1 MYWLL
6 CLKSCKLFLFLGT
19 VATCVKRAP
28 DKLARLRPAAPASLM
43 NAITPS
49 TACGVV
55 WCGVVWSVFYCV
67 YVKCLRGLPWLCC
80 NTKERQTVSHQQ
92 PCARHSVGGVASS
105 HATKR
110 RVCEHGDMLL
120 LLPQARTRSF
130 KRVGACAASLSLAHT
145 KPSLRV
151 GPEGMEGRGAPAG
164 PSQAG
169 GQEASP
175 LLPTHLRLLLACR
188 ASLRSALRS
197 QS

>member
-49 TACGVV
+49 TLWCGVV
-55 WCGVVWSVFYCV
+55 WCGVEWCGVFFIV

-145 KPSLRV
+145 KTISAG
-151 GPEGMEGRGAPAG
+151 GPRGDGGKGSARRTKPGGWARSIPAPAN
-164 PSQAG
+164 PPA
-169 GQEASP
+169 P
-175 LLPTHLRLLLACR
+175 PPMPRVP
-188 ASLRSALRS
+188 
-197 QS
+197 

>member
-6 CLKSCKLFLFLGT
+6 CLKSCKLVLFLGT
-19 VATCVKRAP
+19 VAACVKRAP
-28 DKLARLRPAAPASLM
+28 DNLARLRPAAPASHGVW
-43 NAITPS
+43 
-49 TACGVV
+49 CGVV
-55 WCGVVWSVFYCV
+55 WCGVEWCGVCFIV

-169 GQEASP
+169 GQEHPRSCQPTCASSHAAPP
-175 LLPTHLRLLLACR
+175 LEAP
-188 ASLRSALRS
+188 
-197 QS
+197 